1 MNREEIIKLAQ
12 EAEFPA
18 ANYPSLVSDND
29 WKALERFAA
38 LVAAAER
45 ERTIEII
52 QSMKVELEAKFE
64 KTYMEGVVAGAS
76 AEREACAKVC
86 SDLHIEGEN
95 DTGLAAD
102 IIRARGQA

>member
-1 MNREEIIKLAQ
+1 MNREEIIKLAR

-18 ANYPSLVSDND
+18 AKYPTLVSDKD
-29 WKALERFAA
+29 WEALERFAA

-45 ERTIEII
+45 E
-52 QSMKVELEAKFE
+52 
-64 KTYMEGVVAGAS
+64 
-76 AEREACAKVC
+76 ACEKVC

-95 DTGLAAD
+95 NTGLAAE